1 MGAYTNAMID
11 LAREA
16 AGFELPTETQLA
28 LLQKMKRTSIELL
41 EVLVLEEAGIRDGD
55 GFYHGSDPI
64 AALADQLKDLSLK
77 RLDDTDVEP
86 VEQLPEFLR

>member
-28 LLQKMKRTSIELL
+28 LLQKMKRITVELL

-77 RLDDTDVEP
+77 RFDDTNIESVE
-86 VEQLPEFLR
+86 VPEFLR